1 MRKAVYWMFAAALG
15 ASSASGAS
23 GAFAEEAA
31 PGLLDL
37 DADGTVTFEEF
48 RQFRRE
54 RALGNDADG
63 DGVLSLDEFRGMLP
77 SRVPRMMHGRA
88 FGRVD
93 ANDDGFVDM
102 DELDAMPA
110 RAFDRAD
117 ADGDG
122 QLTGEERE
130 RLADAL

>member
-63 DGVLSLDEFRGMLP
+63 DG
-77 SRVPRMMHGRA
+77 
-88 FGRVD
+88 
-93 ANDDGFVDM
+93 FVDM
-102 DELDAMPA
+102 GELDAMPA